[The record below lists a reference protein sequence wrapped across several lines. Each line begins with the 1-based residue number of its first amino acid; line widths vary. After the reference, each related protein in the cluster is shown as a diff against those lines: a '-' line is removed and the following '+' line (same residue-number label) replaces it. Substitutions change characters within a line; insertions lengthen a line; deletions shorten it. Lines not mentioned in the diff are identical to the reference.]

1 MFKTKLIAAA
11 MVLGFGGAAHAAISN
26 GVNGE
31 FFFSAYDKA
40 AGFGYTFDLSDA
52 GFNSIFG
59 SDVRMNSLIGAPAST
74 SAPGVNTSL
83 VSAPANGVLFDL
95 ALPTFS
101 TFLTSVNASGVSV
114 DLTKVQWN
122 LVSLDNSGIRRLVTT
137 AATPIS
143 YTNGTLKAAVDAA
156 NIYSGQVN
164 SKLSGDDDGYGVT
177 TSAMGTAWA
186 GYTEGDHAYKNAV
199 SASLATEMAL
209 YAFGQ
214 TTQSTTNTNLA
225 LTAAGGALTS
235 GVTPVVAKVYQAADG
250 YHLQIALAPVP
261 EPETYAML
269 LAGLGL
275 LGFAARRK
283 NA

>member
-11 MVLGFGGAAHAAISN
+11 MVLGFGGAAQAAISN

-31 FFFSAYDKA
+31 FFFSAYDKV

-59 SDVRMNSLIGAPAST
+59 SDVRMNSLIGGPALST
-74 SAPGVNTSL
+74 TPGVNTSL
-83 VSAPANGVLFDL
+83 VSAPVNGVLFDL

-101 TFLTSVNASGVSV
+101 TFLNSVNASGTSV
-114 DLTKVQWN
+114 DLAKVQWN
-122 LVSLDNSGIRRLVTT
+122 LVSLDTSGIRRLVTT

-156 NIYSGQVN
+156 NIYSGAVN
-164 SKLSGDDDGYGVT
+164 AKMSAGAAADVSAVTLSADN
-177 TSAMGTAWA
+177 AAWA
-186 GYTEGDHAYKNAV
+186 GYTAGDHAYKNAV
-199 SASLATEMAL
+199 SASLSTEMAL

-214 TTQSTTNTNLA
+214 TSQSTDFANV
-225 LTAAGGALTS
+225 TATGGALMGGAS
-235 GVTPVVAKVYQAADG
+235 PVIAKVYQDADG
-250 YHLQIALAPVP
+250 YRLQIALAPVP